1 METLRDGSFEELS
14 HFITTKFIPLDN
26 PIIQELTPLVL
37 HFAVQVASLKLIK
50 DVVAHW
56 VDTPEEANR
65 ILGTTIEINGRDEE
79 GNTPLHLAALQSRTN
94 VIQFLLEHR
103 GIDETLVNDEG
114 LLAIDLCKNL
124 NVAEMMQTLRTKYIS
139 KVINQTEEAF
149 ERKDYKFLEKVYN
162 EPRNHDFM
170 DINQVDPSDHGNSV
184 LHKYVLKNDVDT
196 CRWLLAAGANPLLK
210 NTQGFSA
217 LDIVKSKQKNATA
230 KPNPELK
237 KLFDDILKEEAVVNA
252 TLATEKAPTH
262 KGYMKKFARMG
273 KGYKLRY
280 FVLSADGKLSYYKD
294 PAAVAAGN
302 PPRGSLNLVSCYLH
316 MDSTETLKFEVIG
329 GNNNSA
335 RWRLKGNQT
344 LETNNWVM
352 AIQSA
357 IRFAKD
363 KRSSKKATN
372 IPSDHKTLRVDT
384 TTDSK
389 KTPTEV
395 INNIKSPTI
404 QKDAIIDSQY
414 ARSQNIVRQPNRS
427 PLHHRTTDASSFDSS
442 KVELSRNLTESGK
455 NYITKV
461 IDSRLER
468 TESFSSHNSI
478 LDNGMKPT
486 SPLGNPTFMTSTAGI
501 SYMSTDYST
510 KSNRSLVGSPTGIIP
525 GSDYNSSFQEGAVE
539 SGDGSDSEVDTN
551 DDDNEANSH
560 TRDDEY
566 LRVEYGPYVE
576 KLNIYQKTIALEL
589 ASINEIIEA
598 DNFKN
603 NDDAMN
609 IIKDSLL
616 RLSNN
621 IADMN
626 RLTFKR
632 DEKLVTMLTRQR
644 DMNNVWIQTM
654 KDLETELED
663 KSERLA
669 TLGRGRRT
677 LKRTLRKKMREV
689 NSQSNLDSEISL
701 QSMAHKNSS
710 DTLNQIAKFIT
721 ATKDEDDV
729 SDEDE
734 FFDAEELIDEAS
746 LHQLENTDTL
756 SYTKSNEVVPD
767 SIHMNDI
774 DIPEPNKDDASI
786 KTEET
791 DEPIYIKTPH
801 HGQHSIKSHPTE
813 EPKPV
818 AKEQVKLKSHPT
830 EEPMPASKEQDEI
843 KPSTTTESKPVTKA
857 PGDDIKSNHSV
868 PPPYNEKT
876 ESIKKT
882 TSRKSGKSTK
892 SDLKVPQK
900 LIAVTKSQKT
910 KEAMLWD
917 EGTYLGYEDGP
928 RKKLALDQDDRPK
941 VSLWTVLK
949 SMVGKDMTRMT
960 LPVVFNEPTSLLQRV
975 AEDVEASYLL
985 DQAATF
991 KDSTLRLLY
1000 VSIFTASC
1008 YASTV
1013 GRIAK
1018 PFNPL
1023 LGETFEY
1030 ARPDKNYR
1038 FFSEQ
1043 VSHHPPISA
1052 TWTESPKWDFYG
1064 ESAVDTNFN
1073 GRSFA
1078 VKHLGM
1084 WNIHLR
1090 PDNDDP
1096 AEFYTYKKPD
1106 NTVIGILVGNPQVDN
1121 HGEVR
1126 ITNHTTGDY
1135 CILNFKARGW
1145 RSSSA
1150 YEIKGEVF
1158 NKNKQRVWVLGGHW
1172 NDSIYA
1178 KKVVGKSN
1186 NNDFPTGSEKS
1197 KKADP
1202 GPNYDGDKFLVWK
1215 ANPRPTAPFNLTQFA
1230 ITLNAPQ
1237 PHLVKWIAPT
1247 DTRLRP
1253 DQRAMENGEYDKAA
1267 DEKNRVEEKQRAAK
1281 RERDAKNIKYQPQWF
1296 KREVHPI
1303 TKQPYWRFQG
1313 KYWQERR
1320 DQRLSDTGDIF

>member
-1 METLRDGSFEELS
+1 MSDNTLSKPSNTGGIVISKPLLKLRLLETLRDGSFEELTQ
-14 HFITTKFIPLDN
+14 FITTKFVPLDD
-26 PIIQELTPLVL
+26 PIIQELAPLIL

-50 DVVAHW
+50 DVVTQW
-56 VDTPEEANR
+56 VDTPEKCKDT
-65 ILGTTIEINGRDEE
+65 LGTTIDINGKDDE

-94 VIQFLLEHR
+94 VIQFLLEQR
-103 GIDETLVNDEG
+103 GIDETLANDDG
-114 LLAIDLCKNL
+114 LLPIDLCKNL

-149 ERKDYKFLEKVYN
+149 GRKDFKFLEQVYN

-170 DINQVDPSDHGNSV
+170 DINHIDPSDPGNSA
-184 LHKYVLKNDVDT
+184 LHKYVIKNDVDT
-196 CRWLLAAGANPLLK
+196 CRWLLSAGANPLLK
-210 NTQGFSA
+210 NAQGLSA
-217 LDIVKSKQKNATA
+217 LDIVKSKQKNTI

-237 KLFDDILKEEAVVNA
+237 KLFDDLLKEEAVVNA
-252 TLATEKAPTH
+252 TLAIEKAPTH

-280 FVLSADGKLSYYKD
+280 FILSADGKLSYYKD
-294 PAAVAAGN
+294 PADAAAGN

-316 MDSTETLKFEVIG
+316 MDSTEKLKFEVIG

-363 KRSSKKATN
+363 KRSSKKTN
-372 IPSDHKTLRVDT
+372 AVPSDHKALRVDT
-384 TTDSK
+384 TKETIKS
-389 KTPTEV
+389 PTEV
-395 INNIKSPTI
+395 INNVKSPTI
-404 QKDAIIDSQY
+404 QKDTIFDTQY
-414 ARSQNIVRQPNRS
+414 ARSQNILRQPNRS
-427 PLHHRTTDASSFDSS
+427 PLHQKATDASSFDSS

-455 NYITKV
+455 HYINKV

-468 TESFSSHNSI
+468 TGSFSSHTSI
-478 LDNGMKPT
+478 IDVGMKPT
-486 SPLGNPTFMTSTAGI
+486 SPLGNPTFMISTAGI
-501 SYMSTDYST
+501 SYMNTDQSN
-510 KSNRSLVGSPTGIIP
+510 KSNRSIMGSPTGIMF
-525 GSDYNSSFQEGAVE
+525 GTDFNSGYQEGIVE
-539 SGDGSDSEVDTN
+539 SGDGSDSELDNSN
-551 DDDNEANSH
+551 DDNNSH

-598 DNFKN
+598 GNYKN
-603 NDDAMN
+603 NDEEMST
-609 IIKDSLL
+609 ITESLL
-616 RLSNN
+616 KLSNN
-621 IADMN
+621 ITEMN
-626 RLTFKR
+626 RLTLKR
-632 DEKLVTMLTRQR
+632 DEKLVTMLTKQR

-654 KDLETELED
+654 KDLEIELED

-677 LKRTLRKKMREV
+677 LKRTLKKKMREV
-689 NSQSNLDSEISL
+689 NSQSNVDSEISL
-701 QSMAHKNSS
+701 QSLAHKNSS

-721 ATKDEDDV
+721 ETKNEDDI

-746 LHQLENTDTL
+746 LQHLDNTDTL
-756 SYTKSNEVVPD
+756 SYTKSNEMAPE
-767 SIHMNDI
+767 SIHRKDI
-774 DIPEPNKDDASI
+774 DLEEPNKDNASI
-786 KTEET
+786 STGET
-791 DEPIYIKTPH
+791 DEPIYIKAAPH
-801 HGQHSIKSHPTE
+801 RLENTKSQITE
-813 EPKPV
+813 ESTSPV
-818 AKEQVKLKSHPT
+818 EKEQEEVKSDHT
-830 EEPMPASKEQDEI
+830 EP
-843 KPSTTTESKPVTKA
+843 PS
-857 PGDDIKSNHSV
+857 
-868 PPPYNEKT
+868 YNEKT
-876 ESIKKT
+876 EPIKKT
-882 TSRKSGKSTK
+882 VSSKSQK

-900 LIAVTKSQKT
+900 LVAVTKVQKT

-928 RKKLALDQDDRPK
+928 RKKLSLDQDDRPK

-1084 WNIHLR
+1084 WNIQLR

-1096 AEFYTYKKPD
+1096 AELYTYKKPD

-1126 ITNHTTGDY
+1126 ITNHTTGEY

-1158 NKNKQRVWVLGGHW
+1158 NKKKQRVWVLGGHW

-1178 KKVVGKSN
+1178 KKVVGK

-1215 ANPRPTAPFNLTQFA
+1215 TNPRPKAPFNLTQFA
-1230 ITLNAPQ
+1230 ISLNAPQ

-1281 RERDAKNIKYQPQWF
+1281 RERDEKNIKYQPQWF
-1296 KREVHPI
+1296 KREVHPV

-1313 KYWQERR
+1313 KYWTERR
-1320 DQRLSDTGDIF
+1320 DQHLSGTGDIF